1 MTSSWR
7 QPVKAPRGSARQRG
21 LTMFGLLFWA
31 VIVGAVAVLLMK
43 LFPAIN
49 EYRTIQS
56 VVNVVAK
63 GSATTV
69 PEIRSA
75 FDQRVSVEYGV
86 DAITGKDLEIT
97 KEDDKVVINF
107 AYDKEI
113 ELFAPVYLLLKFKGH
128 SR

>member
-7 QPVKAPRGSARQRG
+7 QPVKAPRGSTPQRG

-31 VIVGAVAVLLMK
+31 VVVGAIAVLLMK

-56 VVNVVAK
+56 VVNSVAHS
-63 GSATTV
+63 GASTV

-75 FDQRVSVEYGV
+75 FDKRVSVEYGV
-86 DAITGKDLEIT
+86 DAITSKDLEIT

-113 ELFAPVYLLLKFKGH
+113 ELFSPAYLLLKFKGH